1 MLISQPVCRNKGKV
15 FMIRCLWFVFVIIPV
30 RRKTGK
36 SVVTVIDVE
45 CLLYMPT
52 KSYPDNHLI
61 SEIKKISSLKQFN
74 LTILFKVSYSKAS
87 VHMKCYEKAAKC

>member
-45 CLLYMPT
+45 CLLYMPM

-61 SEIKKISSLKQFN
+61 SEIKKCQ
-74 LTILFKVSYSKAS
+74 V
-87 VHMKCYEKAAKC
+87 